1 MQVIPPGAKVHIF
14 SPAPFQIPPYRLAKG
29 GTPRKLGQM
38 KLGMRKTLITL
49 IAASVVLGGCGRV
62 RNSWVNP
69 FNWFGG
75 GATEVAQVAPA
86 TPQGGSG
93 DGSATALPADP
104 RPLVDRVTAVDFDRF
119 QGGVIVR
126 ATGLPPSQG
135 WWKADLVARP
145 VDADGVLVLDFR
157 INAPLS
163 DQPAGTPRSREVT
176 AAASVSA
183 YKMQSIRRIVVQ
195 GASNAMGANR

>member
-1 MQVIPPGAKVHIF
+1 
-14 SPAPFQIPPYRLAKG
+14 
-29 GTPRKLGQM
+29 M
-38 KLGMRKTLITL
+38 KLGMRKTLIIL

-75 GATEVAQVAPA
+75 GATEVAQVSPA
-86 TPQGGSG
+86 
-93 DGSATALPADP
+93 ATEESTGTVLPTDP
-104 RPLVDRVTAVDFDRF
+104 RPLVAQVTAVDFDTF

-126 ATGLPPSQG
+126 ATGLPPNQG
-135 WWKADLVARP
+135 WWDADLVARP
-145 VDADGVLVLDFR
+145 VDADGVLVFDFR
-157 INAPLS
+157 INAPMA
-163 DQPAGTPRSREVT
+163 DQPAGTARSREVT

-183 YKMQSIRRIVVQ
+183 YKMQSIRRVVVQ